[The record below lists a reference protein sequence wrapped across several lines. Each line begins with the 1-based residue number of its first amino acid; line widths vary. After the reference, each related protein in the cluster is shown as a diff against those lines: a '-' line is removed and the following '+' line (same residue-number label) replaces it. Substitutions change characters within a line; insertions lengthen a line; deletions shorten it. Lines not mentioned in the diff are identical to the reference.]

1 MSFKDTIK
9 ISDFGVE
16 CIVGILPQER
26 QVKQKVIID
35 IDMFLDLTLAAE
47 AGKIERTVDYALI
60 AGQVQFI
67 METGNF
73 ELLETA
79 TMAIVSWLASPVPT
93 AHLFSVE
100 AAEVRIRKPKA
111 LDGNGVPQVC
121 IKRFSRDLKVETRQ
135 MNSVTQD
142 ILFQSDRIAIIRVYH
157 FGSANIPASPSPFV
171 NYKDF
176 NSSSRDL
183 LRVAWK

>member
-1 MSFKDTIK
+1 MSFKDTIR
-9 ISDFGVE
+9 IQDFNVE
-16 CIVGILPQER
+16 CIIGVLPQER
-26 QVKQKVIID
+26 EIKQNVTID
-35 IDMFLDLTLAAE
+35 IDMFLDLSLAAE
-47 AGKIERTVDYALI
+47 AGKIERTVDYALV
-60 AGQVQFI
+60 ARQVHFI
-67 METGNF
+67 METANF

-79 TMAIVSWLASPVPT
+79 AMAIVAWLASPVPT

-100 AAEVRIRKPKA
+100 AAEVRISKPKA
-111 LDGNGVPQVC
+111 LDGNGIPQVC
-121 IKRFSRDLKVETRQ
+121 IKRFSRDLKVETKH

-157 FGSANIPASPSPFV
+157 FGSSEIPASPSPFV

-176 NSSSRDL
+176 NSNSRDM

>member
-9 ISDFGVE
+9 ISDFNVE
-16 CIVGILPQER
+16 CIIGVLPRER
-26 QVKQKVIID
+26 EVKQKVIID
-35 IDMFLDLTLAAE
+35 IDMFLDLSLAAE
-47 AGKIERTVDYALI
+47 AGKIERTVDYALV
-60 AGQVQFI
+60 AREVQFI
-67 METGNF
+67 MEVGNF

-79 TMAIVSWLASPVPT
+79 AMAIVSWLASPVPT

-121 IKRFSRDLKVETRQ
+121 IKRFSKDLKVETRRT
-135 MNSVTQD
+135 NNVTQD

-157 FGSANIPASPSPFV
+157 FGSSDIPASPSPFD

-176 NSSSRDL
+176 NNNSRDL